1 MPAAS
6 AALQSA
12 ALIVAAYLLGSIP
25 TAYLAG
31 RWLKGIDIR
40 HYGSGTVS
48 GSTVYE
54 QVAHWAV
61 FPVGLFDIAKAAL
74 PAWLG
79 LRLGLGQP
87 VAAAAGLAAA
97 AGHNWPI
104 FLHFVGGR
112 GLGCFLGVLLVIFPW
127 GIPWLLGF
135 LAAGRLLGSSAEWA
149 LASVALLPLFAHLLG
164 GSPTAICLG
173 AALLLL
179 TVAKRLEANRR
190 PLPPPGPERRRVL
203 LRRLIWDRDIA
214 SHQDWLD
221 RKPAA

>member
-6 AALQSA
+6 TILQA
-12 ALIVAAYLLGSIP
+12 VLLIAAAYLLGSIP

-40 HYGSGTVS
+40 RYGSGTVS

-54 QVAHWAV
+54 QVARWAIL
-61 FPVGLFDIAKAAL
+61 PVGLFDVAKAVL

-79 LRLGLGQP
+79 LRLGLGLP

-97 AGHNWPI
+97 AGHNWPV
-104 FLHFVGGR
+104 FLRFTGGR

-127 GIPWLLGF
+127 GAPWLLGF
-135 LAAGRLLGSSAEWA
+135 LGAGKLFGSTAEWA
-149 LASVALLPLFAHLLG
+149 LASVALLPLFAYLMG
-164 GSPTAICLG
+164 GSPVAVCTG
-173 AALLLL
+173 AAMLLL

-190 PLPPPGPERRRVL
+190 PLPSPGPERRRVL
-203 LRRLIWDRDIA
+203 LRRLIFDRDIA
-214 SHQDWLD
+214 SHQDWLN
-221 RKPAA
+221 RKPTS

>member
-1 MPAAS
+1 MII
-6 AALQSA
+6 QSA
-12 ALIVAAYLLGSIP
+12 LLIAAAYLLGSIP

-40 HYGSGTVS
+40 RYGSGTVS

-61 FPVGLFDIAKAAL
+61 FPVGLLDIAKAAL

-79 LRLGLGQP
+79 LRLGLGAP

-104 FLHFVGGR
+104 FLRFVGGR
-112 GLGCFLGVLLVIFPW
+112 GLGCFLGILLVIFPW
-127 GIPWLLGF
+127 GAPWILGF
-135 LAAGRLLGSSAEWA
+135 MAAGRLLGSTAEWA
-149 LASVALLPLFAHLLG
+149 LAGVALLPLLACLAG
-164 GSPTAICLG
+164 GSATAVWLG
-173 AALLLL
+173 VAILLL

-203 LRRLIWDRDIA
+203 LLRLVFDRDIA
-214 SHQDWLD
+214 SHQDWLN
-221 RKPAA
+221 RKPAS